1 MKAYWRVEVQL
12 NTFFELS
19 LDGGEWS
26 ASCLSCFTHRVR
38 ALYPLDRRLGGPQSH
53 YGHSGEEKNSQPLP
67 GIEP

>member
-26 ASCLSCFTHRVR
+26 ASCLSCFTHRER
-38 ALYPLDRRLGGPQSH
+38 A
-53 YGHSGEEKNSQPLP
+53 P
-67 GIEP
+67 GTNWIRAEWAPEPAWTQW